1 MNCIVWNC
9 CGLGNPRT
17 VQELAQ
23 MVRDKDPSAVFLI
36 ETWADEPQLELL
48 RIQLHFANKL
58 VVPRRNRGGG
68 GTGCFLEI
76 RH

>member
-1 MNCIVWNC
+1 
-9 CGLGNPRT
+9 
-17 VQELAQ
+17 

-68 GTGCFLEI
+68 GLAAFWK
-76 RH
+76 